1 MALRIYPVGKGPNP
15 LRRNNTVNNSNLE
28 NVWEVPTEGFE
39 EELRE
44 HAQKGL
50 FEAENYPLNERR
62 TTKWANKPAAPNT
75 LNNVNNLLL
84 SPITE
89 RSETNFSLSKSIN
102 SNSSRGMLNNLSSI
116 GSNNSFLR
124 SPPKIV
130 RLQQGN
136 PNNYSKILGNLTPVS
151 NKTKKSRRNKK
162 NRKSNKSRKTR
173 KNRKSRKTRRN

>member
-1 MALRIYPVGKGPNP
+1 MALRIHPIGKGPIP

-39 EELRE
+39 KELRNN
-44 HAQKGL
+44 ANQGL
-50 FEAENYPLNERR
+50 FEAEQYPLPVRR
-62 TTKWANKPAAPNT
+62 STSWANKPAAALNT
-75 LNNVNNLLL
+75 LNNSNNLLL

-102 SNSSRGMLNNLSSI
+102 GNSNRGILNNLSSI
-116 GSNNSFLR
+116 GSNSSFLR

-151 NKTKKSRRNKK
+151 NKTKQS
-162 NRKSNKSRKTR
+162 R
-173 KNRKSRKTRRN
+173 KNRKSRKSRKSRKNRKTRRN